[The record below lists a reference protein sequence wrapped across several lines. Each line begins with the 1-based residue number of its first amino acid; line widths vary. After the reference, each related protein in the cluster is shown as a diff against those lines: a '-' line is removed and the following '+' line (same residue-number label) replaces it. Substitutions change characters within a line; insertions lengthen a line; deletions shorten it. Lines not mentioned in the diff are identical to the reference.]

1 MEAKVLNPIDQ
12 ELDRLE
18 NEMRRLKIEYDIY
31 FNGGSLRPPTDTR
44 GRVDTTIKRL
54 YDTRGISFGQRFRYN
69 SLVARYNV
77 LRELWRRQTQG
88 REEFGRPPTVEAQMA
103 ARVSTL
109 VVRCAD
115 PQREPRKVTELY
127 EHLIA
132 AKRECGERIGGL
144 SLEVFSN
151 FLASRAEEI
160 RKNLSAEVVDFV
172 VGVDKGR
179 VKFVARPAEDKAATE

>member
-1 MEAKVLNPIDQ
+1 MEVKVLNPIDQ

-18 NEMRRLKIEYDIY
+18 NEMRRLKVEYDIY
-31 FNGGSLRPPTDTR
+31 FNGGAVRPPMDTR
-44 GRVDTTIKRL
+44 GRVETTIKRL
-54 YDTRGISFGQRFRYN
+54 YDTRGVSFGQRFRYN

-77 LRELWRRQTQG
+77 MRELWRRQTQG

-109 VVRCAD
+109 VIRCKD

-151 FLASRAEEI
+151 FLTSRAEEI
-160 RKNLSAEVVDFV
+160 RKSLAADVVDFV

-179 VKFVARPAEDKAATE
+179 VKFVARPAEDKTAND